1 MKVEKLENSQ
11 IKFVFDVTADEFEK
25 ALDKAFEVENKK
37 VTIPGFRAGKAPRSV
52 FEKNYGVEALYNEAL
67 GQIYDDKIQE
77 LVKAE
82 EAKSVIS
89 QPQLKLEDTKSI
101 ERGKDFKIA
110 LVADVYPEVTLPN
123 YKGLE
128 VAKKNLEVTDDDV
141 MKSVQA
147 LAEKD
152 SSIVSKVEQVIAK
165 GDYAVFDFDGSVDGV
180 PFDGGKAEN
189 YELEIGSGQF
199 IPGFEDQMIGM
210 KSDESKD
217 IKVTFPENY
226 HAENLAG
233 KEAVFKVLVHEVKVK
248 NLPEFTD
255 EYVKSLNVKDVNTL
269 DELKASKRKEL
280 EEAKVVA
287 EKDRQTNEVIN
298 KLLDSCDVK
307 LPQTLID
314 ERVNAYKSQYE
325 EQAKMYKIP
334 FETFIQLMGATMEQ
348 FNDVATKQATR
359 QALFEVV
366 AGKIIEV
373 EKLNPTKE
381 QIEAKAEEE
390 AKKTNANKDDL
401 LKANAPRY
409 LNDLAYDALVN
420 LLLSNAKE
428 I

>member
-25 ALDKAFEVENKK
+25 ALDKAFEVEVKK
-37 VTIPGFRAGKAPRSV
+37 VNIPGFRAGKAPRSV

-77 LVKAE
+77 LVKAP
-82 EAKSVIS
+82 EAKGVIS
-89 QPQLKLEDTKSI
+89 QPQLKLEDTKTI

-110 LVADVYPEVTLPN
+110 LVADVYPDVELPN
-123 YKGLE
+123 YKGIE
-128 VAKKNLEVTDDDV
+128 VSKKNLEVTDDEV
-141 MKSVQA
+141 LKSVQA

-152 SSIVSKVEQVIAK
+152 SSIVTKEEQVIAK
-165 GDYAVFDFDGSVDGV
+165 GDYAVFDFDGSVDGER
-180 PFDGGKAEN
+180 FDGGKAEN

-210 KSDESKD
+210 KAEESKD
-217 IKVTFPENY
+217 VKVTFPENY

-255 EYVKSLNVKDVNTL
+255 EYVKSLKVKDVNTL
-269 DELKASKRKEL
+269 DELKAAKRKEL

-287 EKDRQTNEVIN
+287 EKDRQTNDVIN

-314 ERVNAYKSQYE
+314 ERVKAYKSQYE

-334 FETFIQLMGATMEQ
+334 FETFIQLMGATIEQ

-401 LKANAPRY
+401 LKTNAARY
-409 LNDLAYDALVN
+409 LNDLAYEALVN
-420 LLLSNAKE
+420 LLLSTAKE